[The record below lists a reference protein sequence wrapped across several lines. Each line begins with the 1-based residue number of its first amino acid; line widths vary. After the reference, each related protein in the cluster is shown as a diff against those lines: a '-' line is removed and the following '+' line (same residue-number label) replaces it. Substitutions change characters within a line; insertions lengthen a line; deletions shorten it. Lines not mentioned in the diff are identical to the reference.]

1 MKVIRFVSTGLLLL
15 LLGITSPLYAVRHS
29 ERQQED
35 KNKQQPPPKQQ
46 EPPRQQQPP
55 QQQQSRQQQPPPEQ
69 QQQARPQ
76 PQQQPK
82 QQPQQQPRQQQQ
94 QQPRQQPQQQPKQ
107 QPQQQQQTRQQQQQ
121 QPRQQPQQ
129 PANTNRTT
137 SRTQQSS
144 GGAYHGGVQ
153 YTAPTNGGVHPS
165 GVPQHSGQV
174 RSGFS
179 QSRAGS
185 WNTDHR
191 TWQQRGG
198 YNGYRIPDNR
208 FGLYFGSSHYFRI
221 SSLPILF
228 VGGFPRFQYDGYW
241 ITFVDPWPDSWA
253 PNWYETD
260 DIYLDYTD
268 DGYYLYDRNYPG
280 MGIAV
285 TVSN

>member
-46 EPPRQQQPP
+46 EPP
-55 QQQQSRQQQPPPEQ
+55 RQQQPPPEQ